1 MSLWETEEKNV
12 EEGDKEDESKRE
24 WDKAL
29 AKKGGIPKKKKCRIR
44 EDESEGRRWRRPIT
58 VVRVERG
65 GMEAE
70 GGFILF

>member
-1 MSLWETEEKNV
+1 M
-12 EEGDKEDESKRE
+12 EEGDKEDESKRVRQSVSE
-24 WDKAL
+24 E
-29 AKKGGIPKKKKCRIR
+29 GRNTEEEKCRIR